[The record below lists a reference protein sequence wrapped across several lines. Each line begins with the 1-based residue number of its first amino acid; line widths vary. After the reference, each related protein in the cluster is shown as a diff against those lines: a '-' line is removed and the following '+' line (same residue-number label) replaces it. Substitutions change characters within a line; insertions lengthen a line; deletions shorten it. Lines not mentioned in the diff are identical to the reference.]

1 VTLLAKWEEFA
12 EEKKDAT
19 INTIAKAL
27 TEKTLPVLVSDHSG
41 ALVEPLQVGNRAMGD
56 AFFEPISNG

>member
-1 VTLLAKWEEFA
+1 VILLAEWEEFA

-27 TEKTLPVLVSDHSG
+27 TDK
-41 ALVEPLQVGNRAMGD
+41 
-56 AFFEPISNG
+56 

>member
-19 INTIAKAL
+19 INTIATAL
-27 TEKTLPVLVSDHSG
+27 TDKTLPVLVSDHSG
-41 ALVEPLQVGNRAMGD
+41 ALVEPLQVGNRAMSD

>member
-1 VTLLAKWEEFA
+1 MGGIRGR
-12 EEKKDAT
+12 KKDAT

-27 TEKTLPVLVSDHSG
+27 TDKTLPVLVSDHSG
-41 ALVEPLQVGNRAMGD
+41 AIVEPLQVGNRAMGD

>member
-1 VTLLAKWEEFA
+1 MGEFA

-27 TEKTLPVLVSDHSG
+27 TDKTWPVKVSGHSG
-41 ALVEPLQVGNRAMGD
+41 AIAEPLKVGNRAMGD